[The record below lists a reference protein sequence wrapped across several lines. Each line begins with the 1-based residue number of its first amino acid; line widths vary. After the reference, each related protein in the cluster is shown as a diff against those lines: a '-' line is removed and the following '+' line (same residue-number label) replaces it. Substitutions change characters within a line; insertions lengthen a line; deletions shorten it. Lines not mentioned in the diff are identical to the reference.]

1 MSALSADG
9 DGKKGGLVHLVVQRY
24 RSCKLLQ
31 NEIEWMYQGETDTKE
46 ATTTPLDS
54 TPTPK
59 CHCGLLLYVS
69 FAAEANESAAIDA
82 AETCLNLP
90 VLTSGLWGD
99 GVSDQLSVRQLLQK
113 LRHSMESSSVSGTST
128 SITIVPQ
135 ANLICKVCALANLP
149 VCLPTTGSGLTLEPR
164 LFLDCDVPFR

>member
-1 MSALSADG
+1 MADKKVLSITRDE
-9 DGKKGGLVHLVVQRY
+9 KKGGLIHLVVQRY
-24 RSCKLLQ
+24 RSCKLFL
-31 NEIEWMYQGETDTKE
+31 NEAEWMYQGETDTKE
-46 ATTTPLDS
+46 ATSAPLDS
-54 TPTPK
+54 TPTPR

-99 GVSDQLSVRQLLQK
+99 GVSDQFSVRQLLNSAAGS
-113 LRHSMESSSVSGTST
+113 RTGT

-135 ANLICKVCALANLP
+135 ANLICKVRVLANLSLCFP
-149 VCLPTTGSGLTLEPR
+149 ATGRR
-164 LFLDCDVPFR
+164 LNYSNLDTSRDAFLVVTNC